1 MIRGGLRGT
10 FLSKRT
16 EDYAGEN
23 VDYQHRNR
31 T

>member
-1 MIRGGLRGT
+1 MIRGGLRGI

-16 EDYAGEN
+16 EVEAGEN